1 MIEKD
6 KQLMKHIHTFESFL
20 SESHINEGDMTKDY
34 DGFIVLDAKTK
45 KNYKFRYV
53 KGTNNVK
60 VENEAIAKL
69 MKDTREPRATFMVNG
84 FVRKG
89 EWDTTDAEVLES
101 ANEAKDLS
109 YWKDYAEGHH
119 SSPKW
124 YSDEVKSASE
134 IAKLVDKVIKND
146 QAEAEI
152 PFEIDAKDEKAL
164 VKMATDYF
172 NQFKTINGNV
182 ISAMIFQ
189 GA

>member
-1 MIEKD
+1 
-6 KQLMKHIHTFESFL
+6 MKHIHTFESFL
-20 SESHINEGDMTKDY
+20 SESSVNEADMTKFY
-34 DGFIVLDAKTK
+34 DGFLVLDRTNQKI
-45 KNYKFRYV
+45 YKFKYV
-53 KGTNNVK
+53 KGTSNVK
-60 VENEAIAKL
+60 VENEAIDKL
-69 MKDTREPRATFMVNG
+69 MKKIGESRANFMVHG
-84 FVRKG
+84 FVKKG
-89 EWDTTDAEVLES
+89 EWDKSDAEVLES

-164 VKMATDYF
+164 VKLATDYF

-189 GA
+189 GV